1 MIPVRYPTF
10 CRYDCSLLTLLLDFA
25 IQLLLHNHPSGD
37 PTPSAADVEMT
48 RQIVAAAKALSV
60 VVHDHLIVGRDGTA
74 SLKSLGVM

>member
-1 MIPVRYPTF
+1 
-10 CRYDCSLLTLLLDFA
+10 
-25 IQLLLHNHPSGD
+25 
-37 PTPSAADVEMT
+37 MT